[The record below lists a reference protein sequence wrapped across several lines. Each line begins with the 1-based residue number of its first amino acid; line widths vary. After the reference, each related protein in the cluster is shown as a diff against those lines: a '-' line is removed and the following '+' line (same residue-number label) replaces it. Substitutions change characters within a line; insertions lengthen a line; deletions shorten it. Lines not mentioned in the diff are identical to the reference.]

1 MFDPVRADHD
11 VEINWMLHC
20 RTILWSL
27 QSMVKECEVFANE
40 TGLSFSVN
48 PVVEKSKT
56 KCIIFSRKNIDDKK
70 IPKIILNSLPLPW
83 VKDLLHLGNTVECD
97 NSFKQD
103 ICIKRGK
110 FIGKINTL
118 SQEFYFTTPEVKV
131 TLFEKYCL
139 SFYGSNLWDLFSKE
153 VDKIYKSWNVSIR
166 IAHEVP
172 RNTHCYFIEP
182 LSQCHHVKTL
192 LCSRFVKFHQTLID
206 CSKPSVRILAQLS
219 KNDTSTVYG

>member
-1 MFDPVRADHD
+1 MTQKYPKLY
-11 VEINWMLHC
+11 W
-20 RTILWSL
+20 IL
-27 QSMVKECEVFANE
+27 CHFH
-40 TGLSFSVN
+40 G
-48 PVVEKSKT
+48 SK
-56 KCIIFSRKNIDDKK
+56 IFFI
-70 IPKIILNSLPLPW
+70 
-83 VKDLLHLGNTVECD
+83 
-97 NSFKQD
+97 
-103 ICIKRGK
+103 IKRGK

-219 KNDTSTVYG
+219 KNDTNTVYGSNLLNITKICDTNAKNLNSVMVKQSMNVYPCPKEEEWRIPVVLELCQVRNNYLQIDNFDNAEFEEYIEYLCTT